1 MVKELDVIKQL
12 VKERQMEN
20 KEHFTSIINLSS
32 KPLAE
37 EAVNAILYK
46 QLDEANDVL
55 EEYNLKITKFDVEF
69 DENGHVIKQTLT
81 IEDFKR

>member
-1 MVKELDVIKQL
+1 MVRELDVIKRL

-46 QLDEANDVL
+46 QLDKANDVL

-69 DENGHVIKQTLT
+69 DDNGHAIKQTLT

>member
-1 MVKELDVIKQL
+1 MARELDVIKRL
-12 VKERQMEN
+12 VKERQMQN

-37 EAVNAILYK
+37 EAVNSILYK

-69 DENGHVIKQTLT
+69 DENNHPIKQTLT

>member
-1 MVKELDVIKQL
+1 
-12 VKERQMEN
+12 MEN

-37 EAVNAILYK
+37 EAVNAILFK

>member
-1 MVKELDVIKQL
+1 
-12 VKERQMEN
+12 MEN

-46 QLDEANDVL
+46 QLDKANDVL

-81 IEDFKR
+81 IEDLL

>member
-1 MVKELDVIKQL
+1 
-12 VKERQMEN
+12 MEN

-32 KPLAE
+32 KPLAK

>member
-1 MVKELDVIKQL
+1 
-12 VKERQMEN
+12 MEN

-69 DENGHVIKQTLT
+69 DENGHTIKQTLT

>member
-1 MVKELDVIKQL
+1 
-12 VKERQMEN
+12 MEN

-55 EEYNLKITKFDVEF
+55 DEYNLKITKFDVEF
-69 DENGHVIKQTLT
+69 DETGHAIKQTLT

>member
-1 MVKELDVIKQL
+1 
-12 VKERQMEN
+12 MEN

>member
-1 MVKELDVIKQL
+1 MVRELDVIKRL

-20 KEHFTSIINLSS
+20 KEQFTSIINLSS

>member
-1 MVKELDVIKQL
+1 MVRELDVIKRL

-37 EAVNAILYK
+37 EAVNAILFK

>member
-1 MVKELDVIKQL
+1 MVRESDVIKQL
-12 VKERQMEN
+12 VKEKQMEN

-37 EAVNAILYK
+37 EAVNAILYTE
-46 QLDEANDVL
+46 LDEANEIL

-69 DENGHVIKQTLT
+69 DKDDHPIKQTLT
-81 IEDFKR
+81 IEDYKR

>member
-1 MVKELDVIKQL
+1 
-12 VKERQMEN
+12 MEN

-32 KPLAE
+32 KPLTE
-37 EAVNAILYK
+37 EAVNAILYTE
-46 QLDEANDVL
+46 LDEANEIL

-69 DENGHVIKQTLT
+69 DKDDHPIKQTLT

>member
-1 MVKELDVIKQL
+1 MQ
-12 VKERQMEN
+12 N

-32 KPLAE
+32 KSLAE
-37 EAVNAILYK
+37 ETVNAILYK

>member
-1 MVKELDVIKQL
+1 MVRELDVIKRL

-32 KPLAE
+32 RPLAE

-69 DENGHVIKQTLT
+69 DEDKHPIKQTLT

>member
-1 MVKELDVIKQL
+1 MVRESDVIKQL
-12 VKERQMEN
+12 VKEKQMEN

-32 KPLAE
+32 KPLTE
-37 EAVNAILYK
+37 EAVNAILYTE
-46 QLDEANDVL
+46 LDEANEIL

-69 DENGHVIKQTLT
+69 DKDDHPIKQTLT

>member
-1 MVKELDVIKQL
+1 MVKELDVIKRL

-32 KPLAE
+32 KPLADE
-37 EAVNAILYK
+37 VVTAILYK

>member
-1 MVKELDVIKQL
+1 MVRELDVIKRL

-37 EAVNAILYK
+37 ETVNAILYK

-69 DENGHVIKQTLT
+69 DENDHVIKQTLT

>member
-1 MVKELDVIKQL
+1 
-12 VKERQMEN
+12 MEN

-32 KPLAE
+32 KPLTE

-69 DENGHVIKQTLT
+69 DENGHIIKQTLT

>member
-1 MVKELDVIKQL
+1 
-12 VKERQMEN
+12 MEN

-32 KPLAE
+32 KPLPE

>member
-1 MVKELDVIKQL
+1 MVRELDVIKRL

-32 KPLAE
+32 KPLADE
-37 EAVNAILYK
+37 VVTAILYK

>member
-1 MVKELDVIKQL
+1 MVRELDVIKRL

>member
-1 MVKELDVIKQL
+1 
-12 VKERQMEN
+12 MEN

-69 DENGHVIKQTLT
+69 NENSHVIKQTLT

>member
-1 MVKELDVIKQL
+1 MVRELDVIKRL

-32 KPLAE
+32 KPLAD
-37 EAVNAILYK
+37 EAVTAILYK

-69 DENGHVIKQTLT
+69 DKDNYPIKQTLT

>member
-1 MVKELDVIKQL
+1 MVKELDVIKRL

-46 QLDEANDVL
+46 QLDKANDVL

-81 IEDFKR
+81 IEDLL

>member
-1 MVKELDVIKQL
+1 
-12 VKERQMEN
+12 MEN

-32 KPLAE
+32 KPLADE
-37 EAVNAILYK
+37 VVAAILYK

>member
-1 MVKELDVIKQL
+1 
-12 VKERQMEN
+12 MEN

-32 KPLAE
+32 KPLADE
-37 EAVNAILYK
+37 VVTAILYK

>member
-1 MVKELDVIKQL
+1 MVRELDVIKRL

-55 EEYNLKITKFDVEF
+55 DEYNLKITKFDVEF
-69 DENGHVIKQTLT
+69 DETGHAIKQTLT

>member
-1 MVKELDVIKQL
+1 MVRELDVIKRL

-46 QLDEANDVL
+46 QLDEANNVL

>member
-1 MVKELDVIKQL
+1 MVRELDVIKRL
-12 VKERQMEN
+12 VKERQMQN

-32 KPLAE
+32 KSLAE
-37 EAVNAILYK
+37 ETVNAILYK

>member
-1 MVKELDVIKQL
+1 MVRELDVIKRL

-37 EAVNAILYK
+37 EAVNAILFK
-46 QLDEANDVL
+46 HLDEANDVL

>member
-1 MVKELDVIKQL
+1 MQ
-12 VKERQMEN
+12 N

-37 EAVNAILYK
+37 EAVNAILFK

>member
-1 MVKELDVIKQL
+1 
-12 VKERQMEN
+12 MEN

-46 QLDEANDVL
+46 QLDEANNVL

>member
-1 MVKELDVIKQL
+1 
-12 VKERQMEN
+12 MEN

-37 EAVNAILYK
+37 EAVTAILYK

>member
-1 MVKELDVIKQL
+1 
-12 VKERQMEN
+12 MEN

-37 EAVNAILYK
+37 EAVNAILFK

-81 IEDFKR
+81 IKDFKR

>member
-1 MVKELDVIKQL
+1 
-12 VKERQMEN
+12 MEN
-20 KEHFTSIINLSS
+20 KEHFTTIINLSS

-37 EAVNAILYK
+37 EAVNAILYTE
-46 QLDEANDVL
+46 LDEVNEIL

-69 DENGHVIKQTLT
+69 DKDNHPIKQTLT

>member
-1 MVKELDVIKQL
+1 MVRELDVIKRL

-55 EEYNLKITKFDVEF
+55 DEYNLKITKFDVEF

>member
-1 MVKELDVIKQL
+1 MVKELDVIKRL

-32 KPLAE
+32 KLLAE

>member
-1 MVKELDVIKQL
+1 
-12 VKERQMEN
+12 MEN

-46 QLDEANDVL
+46 QLDEANAVL